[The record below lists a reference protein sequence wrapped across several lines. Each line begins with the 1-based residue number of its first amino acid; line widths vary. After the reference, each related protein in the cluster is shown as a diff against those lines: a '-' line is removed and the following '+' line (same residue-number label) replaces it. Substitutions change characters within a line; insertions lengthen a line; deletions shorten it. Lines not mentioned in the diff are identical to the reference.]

1 MVSLADKKLSDLSR
15 RERQI
20 MDVVYRL
27 QEAAVSEILAGMA
40 DPPSYSAVRALVGI
54 LQDKGYLRHRKEGR
68 KYVYAAT
75 VRRDQA
81 RKSALKHVMKVFFDN
96 SAEQLVAAL
105 VDPGQAGLSQSELER
120 LSQLI
125 EQARK
130 EGK

>member
-1 MVSLADKKLSDLSR
+1 MCLAQKKLSDLSR

-20 MDVVYRL
+20 MDVVFRL
-27 QEAAVSEILAGMA
+27 QEVSVSDILESLT

-68 KYVYAAT
+68 KYVYSAT
-75 VRRDQA
+75 VQRERA
-81 RKSALKHVMKVFFDN
+81 SKSALKHVMKTFFDN

-105 VDPGQAGLSQSELER
+105 VDPSQSDLSDHDLER
-120 LSQLI
+120 LSRLI